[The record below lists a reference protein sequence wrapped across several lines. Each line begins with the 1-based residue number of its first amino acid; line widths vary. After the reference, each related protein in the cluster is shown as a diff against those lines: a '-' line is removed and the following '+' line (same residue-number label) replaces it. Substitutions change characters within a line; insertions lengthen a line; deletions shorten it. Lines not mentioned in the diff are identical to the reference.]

1 MPLAI
6 SPLILSGPSGPRST
20 FFSRPSGLRLSFALA
35 GLLASV
41 ACQVVDEP
49 QLDLDTLE
57 QTPPTNTQPLD
68 IVHEASRTV
77 VSLPDFASVA
87 RDVGPSVVSVISVL
101 PDDEG
106 RRRGIGSGM
115 IVSVHGEILTNEH
128 VVDGA
133 KSIFVQLHDRSQV
146 EADVVVADPLLDLA
160 LLQLRGQFAE
170 LSPVSFRD
178 LDPSPGE
185 WIMAVGQPFGLGDT
199 VTVGVV
205 SGLGRDYGDVGR
217 PADLDPEGIWSFIQT
232 DASINIGNSGG
243 PLVDPEGK
251 VVGITTAVRQDGQ
264 GLAFAIPSAMAI
276 EFIDEVRT
284 YRRMRH
290 TRLGIRAENAL
301 DVTGFASVVR
311 VTRVDPDGPG
321 ERATLEVDDL
331 ILAIE
336 GKPIARVS
344 DVAYL
349 TQLAGVGET
358 VDLTIARGELRRTMQ
373 VVIIPEMAG

>member
-1 MPLAI
+1 MQLRSSALLLA
-6 SPLILSGPSGPRST
+6 
-20 FFSRPSGLRLSFALA
+20 
-35 GLLASV
+35 LASV
-41 ACQVVDEP
+41 ACQVVEEP
-49 QLDLDTLE
+49 VLDVDTRALPE
-57 QTPPTNTQPLD
+57 PTDTPPPLD
-68 IVHEASRTV
+68 IVRQASR
-77 VSLPDFASVA
+77 A
-87 RDVGPSVVSVISVL
+87 VVSVISVL
-101 PDDEG
+101 PEDEG

-115 IVSVHGEILTNEH
+115 IVSVRGEILTNEH

-160 LLQLRGQFAE
+160 LLQLRGEFSE
-170 LSPVSFRD
+170 LSPVGFRD

-217 PADLDPEGIWSFIQT
+217 PPDLDPEGIWSFIQT

-243 PLVDPEGK
+243 PLVDLEGK

-301 DVTGFASVVR
+301 DVPGFASIVR

-336 GKPIARVS
+336 GKPISRVS

-349 TQLAGVGET
+349 TQLAGVGES
-358 VDLTIARGELRRTMQ
+358 VDLTISRGLERRTMQ

>member
-1 MPLAI
+1 VVLRCSALVLA
-6 SPLILSGPSGPRST
+6 
-20 FFSRPSGLRLSFALA
+20 FASL
-35 GLLASV
+35 
-41 ACQVVDEP
+41 ACQVVEEPVLDVDAYEEP
-49 QLDLDTLE
+49 QPSDS
-57 QTPPTNTQPLD
+57 PPLD
-68 IVHEASRTV
+68 IVREASRTV

-87 RDVGPSVVSVISVL
+87 REVGPSVVSVISVL
-101 PDDEG
+101 PEDQG

-160 LLQLRGQFAE
+160 LLQLRGDFAE
-170 LSPVSFRD
+170 LSPVGFRD
-178 LDPSPGE
+178 FDPAPGE

-217 PADLDPEGIWSFIQT
+217 PPDLDPEGIWSFIQT

-243 PLVDPEGK
+243 PLVDLEGK

-301 DVTGFASVVR
+301 DVSGFASVVR

-336 GKPIARVS
+336 GKPISRVS

-349 TQLAGVGET
+349 TQLAGVGAS
-358 VDLTIARGELRRTMQ
+358 VDLTIARGLERRTLQ
-373 VVIIPEMAG
+373 VVIIPEMVN

>member
-1 MPLAI
+1 MPLVI
-6 SPLILSGPSGPRST
+6 RS
-20 FFSRPSGLRLSFALA
+20 RLHLALVA
-35 GLLASV
+35 SLASA
-41 ACQVVDEP
+41 ACQVVEEP
-49 QLDLDTLE
+49 QLEPDVYELPAPE
-57 QTPPTNTQPLD
+57 GPPSLD
-68 IVHEASRTV
+68 IVREASRAV

-87 RDVGPSVVSVISVL
+87 RDVGPSVISVISIF
-101 PDDEG
+101 PEDQG

-115 IVSVHGEILTNEH
+115 VVSVRGEILTNEH

-133 KSIFVQLHDRSQV
+133 KSIFVQLHDRGQV

-160 LLQLRGQFAE
+160 LLQLRGEFGD
-170 LSPVSFRD
+170 LSPISFRD
-178 LDPSPGE
+178 RDPAPGE

-217 PADLDPEGIWSFIQT
+217 PPDLDPEGIWSFIQT

-243 PLVDPEGK
+243 PLVDLEGK

-284 YRRMRH
+284 FRRMRH
-290 TRLGIRAENAL
+290 TRLGIRAENAP
-301 DVTGFASVVR
+301 DVPGFASVVR

-321 ERATLEVDDL
+321 EKATLQVDDL
-331 ILAIE
+331 ILSIE
-336 GKPIARVS
+336 GKPITRVS
-344 DVAYL
+344 EVAYL
-349 TQLAGVGET
+349 TQLAGVGES
-358 VDLTIARGELRRTMQ
+358 VDLTIARGDQRRTLQ

>member
-1 MPLAI
+1 MPSAI
-6 SPLILSGPSGPRST
+6 QLG
-20 FFSRPSGLRLSFALA
+20 SRLV
-35 GLLASV
+35 LASV
-41 ACQVVDEP
+41 SVFGCSLAMACQVVEDPVLDVDAYEP
-49 QLDLDTLE
+49 EPSDQ
-57 QTPPTNTQPLD
+57 PPSLD
-68 IVHEASRTV
+68 IVREASRATL
-77 VSLPDFASVA
+77 SLPDFASIA
-87 RDVGPSVVSVISVL
+87 RDVGPAVVSVISVL
-101 PDDEG
+101 PEEQG

-133 KSIFVQLHDRSQV
+133 KTIYVQLHDRSQV
-146 EADVVVADPLLDLA
+146 EADVIVADPLLDLA
-160 LLQLRGQFAE
+160 LLQLRGEFSE
-170 LSPVSFRD
+170 LSPVGFRD

-205 SGLGRDYGDVGR
+205 SGLGRDYADVGR
-217 PADLDPEGIWSFIQT
+217 PPDLDPEGIWSFIQT

-243 PLVDPEGK
+243 PLVDLEGK

-301 DVTGFASVVR
+301 DVQGFASVVR

-349 TQLAGVGET
+349 TQLVGVGET
-358 VDLTIARGELRRTMQ
+358 VDLTIARGEQRRTLQ
-373 VVIIPEMAG
+373 VVIIPEMVN

>member
-1 MPLAI
+1 MPSVIQL
-6 SPLILSGPSGPRST
+6 LRS
-20 FFSRPSGLRLSFALA
+20 SGLV
-35 GLLASV
+35 LASV
-41 ACQVVDEP
+41 LVSTACQVVEEP
-49 QLDLDTLE
+49 LLDADAYE
-57 QTPPTNTQPLD
+57 QPTASDTPPALD
-68 IVHEASRTV
+68 IVREASRAV

-101 PDDEG
+101 PEDQG

-133 KSIFVQLHDRSQV
+133 KTIFVQLHDRSQV

-160 LLQLRGQFAE
+160 LLQLRGEFSQ
-170 LSPVSFRD
+170 LSPVGFRD

-205 SGLGRDYGDVGR
+205 SGLGRDYDDVGR
-217 PADLDPEGIWSFIQT
+217 PPDLDPEGIWSFIQT

-243 PLVDPEGK
+243 PLVDLEGK

-301 DVTGFASVVR
+301 DVSGFASVVR

-321 ERATLEVDDL
+321 ERATLQVDDL

-358 VDLTIARGELRRTMQ
+358 VDLTIARGEQRRTLP
-373 VVIIPEMAG
+373 VVIIPEMVN